1 MYILNDLWLADTQ
14 VIVAARETAKVLF
27 YKVILLDHCS
37 HASIEQKDSSC
48 RFDGFGQGGRGNGKG
63 ITLNEIAL

>member
-1 MYILNDLWLADTQ
+1 MYVLNDLWLADTQ
-14 VIVAARETAKVLF
+14 IIVTTRIPAKVLF
-27 YKVILLDHCS
+27 NKVILLDHCS
-37 HASIEQKDSSC
+37 HASIEQEDSFR